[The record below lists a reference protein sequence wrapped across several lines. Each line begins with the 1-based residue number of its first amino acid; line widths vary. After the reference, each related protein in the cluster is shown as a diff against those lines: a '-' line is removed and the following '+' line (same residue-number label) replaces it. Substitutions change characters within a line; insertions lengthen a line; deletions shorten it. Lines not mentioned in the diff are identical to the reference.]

1 MTDRTRSG
9 EGGGDLC
16 WALGLFVLCS
26 AHRAA
31 VVALAR
37 HRELHP
43 AETHP
48 NKTPFKTGRRTRTPA
63 PPINRAASPRS
74 AERASILWF
83 APFSLPP
90 NQSEIPSFLRLP
102 TQKFQEV
109 THADQRSPGAQHTGF
124 FLSKMR
130 AAPQERSRPTDFP
143 LLIRNQ
149 KLTDGN
155 FWHRRKMLDGSSA
168 RPTMR
173 RWALLLTGVLCACGM
188 VALLAV
194 AVAPARAEAGSVAL
208 GEIFPGPSVFAGE
221 NRGRRAAR
229 ASLEEGQSEDAAQ
242 DGAVPSD
249 ESAEEPETGAAPAGG
264 DSTEEEAGA
273 GEADAEAAPAK
284 EEETEEAATAE
295 EGEKD
300 EAAPANEGENE
311 EAAPAEEEEQQLAP
325 GEEVGQQLGHR
336 KKQARSDASAESA
349 DSAEEEKEDDSKP
362 SDFLKGMVR
371 RVAREVLPA
380 AARAKLRDSS
390 DHVEAANVQLAS
402 ARKLQRDSRKEEH
415 KAMYAAYLPH
425 LSSPQPHLAWS
436 LLPTLESAPRSERGA
451 LSGRACLPS
460 AAFRAHASK
469 QKIPVLIRPHLSTRA
484 STLQAEGKPSPTRA
498 SIAES

>member
-1 MTDRTRSG
+1 
-9 EGGGDLC
+9 
-16 WALGLFVLCS
+16 
-26 AHRAA
+26 
-31 VVALAR
+31 
-37 HRELHP
+37 
-43 AETHP
+43 
-48 NKTPFKTGRRTRTPA
+48 
-63 PPINRAASPRS
+63 
-74 AERASILWF
+74 
-83 APFSLPP
+83 
-90 NQSEIPSFLRLP
+90 
-102 TQKFQEV
+102 
-109 THADQRSPGAQHTGF
+109 
-124 FLSKMR
+124 
-130 AAPQERSRPTDFP
+130 
-143 LLIRNQ
+143 
-149 KLTDGN
+149 
-155 FWHRRKMLDGSSA
+155 MLDGSSA

-415 KAMYAAYLPH
+415 KAMLLAQKLAGLQGEYDTKHEKATRLDAA
-425 LSSPQPHLAWS
+425 AA
-436 LLPTLESAPRSERGA
+436 SAKEQAEDEETDLKADEEAHAATTSAEAVAERGEQQSA
-451 LSGRACLPS
+451 LALANGGATRTARAARGGKTLPRR
-460 AAFRAHASK
+460 AARH
-469 QKIPVLIRPHLSTRA
+469 V
-484 STLQAEGKPSPTRA
+484 GKHGG
-498 SIAES
+498 E